1 MFDKLKKAFS
11 NIISDISKKE
21 ISEKDL
27 ENTLFDLEIAL
38 LESDVAQEVID
49 DISASLKN
57 KLLGLSVEKDKTPE
71 ELIQFHVQKSIY
83 EILTKSGTLDLVK
96 EINFK
101 KENKG
106 GPFVV
111 VFLGIN
117 GTGKT
122 TTVAKV
128 ANLLHKNGLSVV
140 LAASDTHRA
149 GAIEQLGEHARRLSL
164 KMIHQRYGADPSA
177 VARDAVEYG
186 KKHRVDAILIDTAGR
201 MQTAKNLMDEIS
213 KIVQVV
219 KPDLK
224 IFIGDSLAG
233 NDAIYQAKEFFAY
246 TKFDASIL
254 TKTDADAKG
263 GAIISITYLTSKPII
278 YLGVGQN
285 YDDIIPFDLDTFVES
300 LFGSQISEEI
310 TNKYSSNI
318 INESK
323 NNEKLPEIK
332 SKSISDNE
340 SIHSVEELYQ
350 NKPSSS
356 SNLDPIISNN
366 LNNNDIAISK
376 VGVKEEEKKVD
387 YQKNNNIINIENE
400 PQFDKS
406 EKITGTKEDSKTLLD
421 KSYSSNNNNNNNN
434 DNDNDDD
441 DDDDSKK
448 HFVTEKTA
456 ENKDQKK
463 KGFLSSLFGKRKS
476 QVDSNKVL
484 STDEQK
490 NKQNNQGESNSYKNE
505 DNTTN
510 KNEISEKNKN
520 KDKNEVKYLSD
531 DDLDELLKE

>member
-21 ISEKDL
+21 ITEKDL

-49 DISASLKN
+49 DISANLKN
-57 KLLGLSVEKDKTPE
+57 KLLGLSVEKDKTPK
-71 ELIQFHVQKSIY
+71 ELIQLHVKKSIY
-83 EILTKSGTLDLVK
+83 EILTKSGTLDLVN
-96 EINFK
+96 EINSK

-106 GPFVV
+106 GPFIV

-219 KPDLK
+219 KPDLR

-246 TKFDASIL
+246 TKFDGAIL
-254 TKTDADAKG
+254 TKTDADVKG
-263 GAIISITYLTSKPII
+263 GAIISISYLTSKPII

-285 YDDIIPFDLDTFVES
+285 YDDIIPFDVDTFVES
-300 LFGSQISEEI
+300 LFSSQTSEEI
-310 TNKYSSNI
+310 TKKYSSNI
-318 INESK
+318 INE
-323 NNEKLPEIK
+323 NRNDEKLPDIHQPK
-332 SKSISDNE
+332 SFSNKE
-340 SIHSVEELYQ
+340 SIHNIEELYQ
-350 NKPSSS
+350 NKISSSSS
-356 SNLDPIISNN
+356 SNLDLEI
-366 LNNNDIAISK
+366 NNDIEISK
-376 VGVKEEEKKVD
+376 VEIKKEDENIND
-387 YQKNNNIINIENE
+387 ISNNNIINLKNESQDSKLEKTNVIEDSDTINKLS
-400 PQFDKS
+400 PFTSDKYGEKS
-406 EKITGTKEDSKTLLD
+406 SVIEKID
-421 KSYSSNNNNNNNN
+421 
-434 DNDNDDD
+434 
-441 DDDDSKK
+441 
-448 HFVTEKTA
+448 
-456 ENKDQKK
+456 ENKNEEKK
-463 KGFLSSLFGKRKS
+463 LLFFSSFFGKRKS
-476 QVDSNKVL
+476 KENNDKV
-484 STDEQK
+484 SSISDQK
-490 NKQNNQGESNSYKNE
+490 DKENYQGMTNSDKNHK
-505 DNTTN
+505 DDIIIT
-510 KNEISEKNKN
+510 KGDIAEKNKN
-520 KDKNEVKYLSD
+520 KEKNEVKYLSD
-531 DDLDELLKE
+531 EDLDELLKE

>member
-21 ISEKDL
+21 ITEKDL

-49 DISASLKN
+49 NISANIKN

-71 ELIQFHVQKSIY
+71 ELIQLHVKKSIY
-83 EILTKSGTLDLVK
+83 EILTKSGTLDLVN
-96 EINFK
+96 EINSK

-186 KKHRVDAILIDTAGR
+186 KKHRIDAILIDTAGR

-219 KPDLK
+219 KPDLR

-246 TKFDASIL
+246 TKFDGAIL

-263 GAIISITYLTSKPII
+263 GSIISISYLTSKPII

-285 YDDIIPFDLDTFVES
+285 YNDIIPFDVDTFVES
-300 LFGSQISEEI
+300 LFSSQTPEEI
-310 TNKYSSNI
+310 TKKYSSNI
-318 INESK
+318 INE
-323 NNEKLPEIK
+323 NRNDEKLEDIK
-332 SKSISDNE
+332 SKSLSNKE
-340 SIHSVEELYQ
+340 SIHNIEASS
-350 NKPSSS
+350 SSS
-356 SNLDPIISNN
+356 SNLDPTISNDIEMAKVEVKKEGKN
-366 LNNNDIAISK
+366 INDINNDI
-376 VGVKEEEKKVD
+376 
-387 YQKNNNIINIENE
+387 INLKSES
-400 PQFDKS
+400 QDSKS
-406 EKITGTKEDSKTLLD
+406 EKTSVIEDSDTVN
-421 KSYSSNNNNNNNN
+421 KSSQFTSDNYGEKSS
-434 DNDNDDD
+434 
-441 DDDDSKK
+441 
-448 HFVTEKTA
+448 VIEKID
-456 ENKDQKK
+456 ENKNEKK
-463 KGFLSSLFGKRKS
+463 RGLFSSFFGKRKS
-476 QVDSNKVL
+476 KEKNDKV
-484 STDEQK
+484 SSIPDQK
-490 NKQNNQGESNSYKNE
+490 DKENHQGMDYSDKNHK
-505 DNTTN
+505 DDIIIA
-510 KNEISEKNKN
+510 KDDIAEKNKN
-520 KDKNEVKYLSD
+520 KEKNEVKYLSD

>member
-49 DISASLKN
+49 DISSSLKN

-96 EINFK
+96 EINSK

-106 GPFVV
+106 DPFVV

-186 KKHRVDAILIDTAGR
+186 KKHRIDAILIDTAGR

-263 GAIISITYLTSKPII
+263 GSIISITYLTSKPII

-285 YDDIIPFDLDTFVES
+285 YDDIIPFDLNTFIES

-310 TNKYSSNI
+310 TNNYSSNI
-318 INESK
+318 INESR
-323 NNEKLPEIK
+323 NNEKLPDIPPK
-332 SKSISDNE
+332 NISNNE
-340 SIHSVEELYQ
+340 PIHNIEELYQ

-356 SNLDPIISNN
+356 NLDPIINNN
-366 LNNNDIAISK
+366 LHDNDIAISK
-376 VGVKEEEKKVD
+376 VEVKEEEKKVD
-387 YQKNNNIINIENE
+387 DVRNNNIIDLENE
-400 PQFDKS
+400 SQFGKS
-406 EKITGTKEDSKTLLD
+406 EKMTEKKEDSKILLG
-421 KSYSSNNNNNNNN
+421 KSYPSKN
-434 DNDNDDD
+434 DND
-441 DDDDSKK
+441 SVK
-448 HFVTEKTA
+448 HFVTKEIS
-456 ENKDQKK
+456 ENKDEKK
-463 KGFLSSLFGKRKS
+463 KGFFSSLFGKRKS
-476 QVDSNKVL
+476 QVNSDKVS
-484 STDEQK
+484 STTDQK
-490 NKQNNQGESNSYKNE
+490 NKQNNQGKPNSDKNQ
-505 DNTTN
+505 DNTIN
-510 KNEISEKNKN
+510 KSEISEKNKN

>member
-27 ENTLFDLEIAL
+27 KNTLFDLEIAL

-49 DISASLKN
+49 DISASLKS

-96 EINFK
+96 EIKSK

-106 GPFVV
+106 SPFIV

-263 GAIISITYLTSKPII
+263 GSIISITYLTSKPII

-285 YDDIIPFDLDTFVES
+285 YDDIIPFNLNTFIES

-310 TNKYSSNI
+310 TNNYI
-318 INESK
+318 INEYR
-323 NNEKLPEIK
+323 NNEKLPNII
-332 SKSISDNE
+332 SKNNISNSE
-340 SIHSVEELYQ
+340 SIHNIEELHQ
-350 NKPSSS
+350 DKFSS
-356 SNLDPIISNN
+356 SNLDPISSNN
-366 LNNNDIAISK
+366 DNAISK
-376 VGVKEEEKKVD
+376 IEGKEEEKKVD
-387 YQKNNNIINIENE
+387 DDDLRNNNIIINVENE
-400 PQFDKS
+400 SKYDKS
-406 EKITGTKEDSKTLLD
+406 EKVTEKKEDSKTPLD
-421 KSYSSNNNNNNNN
+421 NE
-434 DNDNDDD
+434 
-441 DDDDSKK
+441 K
-448 HFVTEKTA
+448 HSVTKEIT
-456 ENKDQKK
+456 ENKNEKK
-463 KGFLSSLFGKRKS
+463 KGFFSSLFGKRKS
-476 QVDSNKVL
+476 QENSDKV
-484 STDEQK
+484 SPTTDQK
-490 NKQNNQGESNSYKNE
+490 NKQNNQDKPYSDKNNQE
-505 DNTTN
+505 NTIN
-510 KNEISEKNKN
+510 KSEISEKNKN

>member
-49 DISASLKN
+49 DISANLKN

-96 EINFK
+96 EINSK

-106 GPFVV
+106 SPFII

-149 GAIEQLGEHARRLSL
+149 GAIL

-233 NDAIYQAKEFFAY
+233 NDAIHQAKEFFAY

-263 GAIISITYLTSKPII
+263 GSIISITYLTSKPII

-285 YDDIIPFDLDTFVES
+285 YDDIIPFDLKTFIES
-300 LFGSQISEEI
+300 LFGSQISQEI
-310 TNKYSSNI
+310 TNHYSSNI
-318 INESK
+318 INKSR
-323 NNEKLPEIK
+323 NNEKLPDIK
-332 SKSISDNE
+332 SKNISNNE
-340 SIHSVEELYQ
+340 PIHNIEELYQ
-350 NKPSSS
+350 NKPPPPSS

-366 LNNNDIAISK
+366 INNDDIAISK
-376 VGVKEEEKKVD
+376 VEVKEEEKKVD
-387 YQKNNNIINIENE
+387 DLRNSNIINLENE
-400 PQFDKS
+400 PKFDKS
-406 EKITGTKEDSKTLLD
+406 EKVTEKKEDSKIPL
-421 KSYSSNNNNNNNN
+421 SE
-434 DNDNDDD
+434 
-441 DDDDSKK
+441 K
-448 HFVTEKTA
+448 HFVTKEVA
-456 ENKDQKK
+456 ENKDEKK
-463 KGFLSSLFGKRKS
+463 KGFFSSLFGKRKS
-476 QVDSNKVL
+476 QVNSDKVS
-484 STDEQK
+484 STADEK
-490 NKQNNQGESNSYKNE
+490 NKQNNQDKPNSDKNQ
-505 DNTTN
+505 DSTIN
-510 KNEISEKNKN
+510 KNEMSEKNKN

>member
-11 NIISDISKKE
+11 NVISDISKKE
-21 ISEKDL
+21 ITEKDL

-49 DISASLKN
+49 DISANLKN
-57 KLLGLSVEKDKTPE
+57 KLLGLSVEKDKTPK
-71 ELIQFHVQKSIY
+71 ELIQLHVKKSIY
-83 EILTKSGTLDLVK
+83 EILTKSGTLDLVN
-96 EINFK
+96 EINSK
-101 KENKG
+101 KENKS
-106 GPFVV
+106 GPFVM

-219 KPDLK
+219 KPDLR

-246 TKFDASIL
+246 TKFDAAIL

-263 GAIISITYLTSKPII
+263 GAIISISYLTSKPII

-285 YDDIIPFDLDTFVES
+285 YDDIIPFDVDTFVES
-300 LFGSQISEEI
+300 LFSSQTSEVI
-310 TNKYSSNI
+310 TKKYSYNI
-318 INESK
+318 INE
-323 NNEKLPEIK
+323 NRNDEKLPDIQ
-332 SKSISDNE
+332 SKSISNKE
-340 SIHSVEELYQ
+340 SIHNIEELYQ
-350 NKPSSS
+350 NKISSSSSSS
-356 SNLDPIISNN
+356 SNLDPKISN
-366 LNNNDIAISK
+366 DIEISK
-376 VGVKEEEKKVD
+376 VEIKKEE
-387 YQKNNNIINIENE
+387 KNVNDIIRNNIINLKKES
-400 PQFDKS
+400 QGSKS
-406 EKITGTKEDSKTLLD
+406 EKTNVIEDSDTINKLSPFTSD
-421 KSYSSNNNNNNNN
+421 NYGEKSS
-434 DNDNDDD
+434 
-441 DDDDSKK
+441 
-448 HFVTEKTA
+448 VIEKID
-456 ENKDQKK
+456 ENKKEEKK
-463 KGFLSSLFGKRKS
+463 RGFFSSFFGKRKS
-476 QVDSNKVL
+476 KENNDKV
-484 STDEQK
+484 S
-490 NKQNNQGESNSYKNE
+490 
-505 DNTTN
+505 
-510 KNEISEKNKN
+510 
-520 KDKNEVKYLSD
+520 
-531 DDLDELLKE
+531 

>member
-11 NIISDISKKE
+11 NIISDIGKKE
-21 ISEKDL
+21 ITEKDL

-49 DISASLKN
+49 DISKNLKS
-57 KLLGLSVEKDKTPE
+57 KLLGLSLEKDKTPE
-71 ELIQFHVQKSIY
+71 ELIQSNVKNSIY
-83 EILTKSGTLDLVK
+83 EILTKSGTLDLVN
-96 EINFK
+96 EITSK
-101 KENKG
+101 KENKS

-219 KPDLK
+219 KPDLR

-233 NDAIYQAKEFFAY
+233 NDAINQAKEFFAY
-246 TKFDASIL
+246 TKFDGAIL

-263 GAIISITYLTSKPII
+263 GAIISISYLTSKPII

-285 YDDIIPFDLDTFVES
+285 YDDIIPFNIDRFIES
-300 LFGSQISEEI
+300 LFSSKTSEEI
-310 TNKYSSNI
+310 TKKYDSTI
-318 INESK
+318 INENK
-323 NNEKLPEIK
+323 NNEKLSSFEP
-332 SKSISDNE
+332 KSISNNNE
-340 SIHSVEELYQ
+340 AIHTLVEELQHYQQQ
-350 NKPSSS
+350 NKISSSSSS
-356 SNLDPIISNN
+356 SNLGSAEITSDIEMSKVEVKKDDNTT
-366 LNNNDIAISK
+366 NDIK
-376 VGVKEEEKKVD
+376 D
-387 YQKNNNIINIENE
+387 NIINLKNESLNSKWEKTDDIIEDVHTVNKSFNSVTTTKDNSE
-400 PQFDKS
+400 EKSSVS
-406 EKITGTKEDSKTLLD
+406 EKTDDNK
-421 KSYSSNNNNNNNN
+421 N
-434 DNDNDDD
+434 D
-441 DDDDSKK
+441 
-448 HFVTEKTA
+448 
-456 ENKDQKK
+456 KK
-463 KGFLSSLFGKRKS
+463 KGFFSSFFGKRKS
-476 QVDSNKVL
+476 KENNDKVSSNYDQMSDSSKNNNKNDILTVNDDNK
-484 STDEQK
+484 TKK
-490 NKQNNQGESNSYKNE
+490 NKNQE
-505 DNTTN
+505 
-510 KNEISEKNKN
+510 KNEI
-520 KDKNEVKYLSD
+520 KYLSD

>member
-49 DISASLKN
+49 DVSASLKN

-310 TNKYSSNI
+310 TNKYSSKI

-323 NNEKLPEIK
+323 SNEKLPEIK

-340 SIHSVEELYQ
+340 IIHSVEELYQ

-356 SNLDPIISNN
+356 NLDPILSNN

-376 VGVKEEEKKVD
+376 VEVKEEKKVD
-387 YQKNNNIINIENE
+387 YQKNNTINLENE

-421 KSYSSNNNNNNNN
+421 KSYSSNNTN
-434 DNDNDDD
+434 D

-463 KGFLSSLFGKRKS
+463 KGFFSSLFGKRKS

-490 NKQNNQGESNSYKNE
+490 NKQNNQEKSNSDKNE

>member
-21 ISEKDL
+21 ITEKDL

-38 LESDVAQEVID
+38 IESDVAQEVID
-49 DISASLKN
+49 DISANLKN

-71 ELIQFHVQKSIY
+71 ELIQLHVKKSIY
-83 EILTKSGTLDLVK
+83 EILTKSGTLDLVN
-96 EINFK
+96 EINSK

-128 ANLLHKNGLSVV
+128 ANLLHKKGLSVV

-219 KPDLK
+219 KPDLR

-246 TKFDASIL
+246 TKFDGAIL

-263 GAIISITYLTSKPII
+263 GSIISISYLTSKPII

-285 YDDIIPFDLDTFVES
+285 YDDIIPFDVDTFVES
-300 LFGSQISEEI
+300 LFSPQTSEEI
-310 TNKYSSNI
+310 TKKYSSNI
-318 INESK
+318 VNE
-323 NNEKLPEIK
+323 NRNDEKFWNIK
-332 SKSISDNE
+332 SKSTSNNE
-340 SIHSVEELYQ
+340 SIHNIEELYQ
-350 NKPSSS
+350 NKISSPS
-356 SNLDPIISNN
+356 SNLDPIISNDIEMSKVEIKKEDKN
-366 LNNNDIAISK
+366 VNDIKNDIINLKNESQDSRSEK
-376 VGVKEEEKKVD
+376 TNVIEDSDTVNKSSQFTSDNYREKSSVIEKIDENKNEKKRGL
-387 YQKNNNIINIENE
+387 
-400 PQFDKS
+400 F
-406 EKITGTKEDSKTLLD
+406 
-421 KSYSSNNNNNNNN
+421 SS
-434 DNDNDDD
+434 
-441 DDDDSKK
+441 
-448 HFVTEKTA
+448 F
-456 ENKDQKK
+456 
-463 KGFLSSLFGKRKS
+463 FGKRKS
-476 QVDSNKVL
+476 KENKDKV
-484 STDEQK
+484 SSIPDQK
-490 NKQNNQGESNSYKNE
+490 DKENNQGMTYS
-505 DNTTN
+505 DN
-510 KNEISEKNKN
+510 KNHKDDIIIANGDIAEKNKN
-520 KDKNEVKYLSD
+520 KKKNEVKYLSD

>member
-27 ENTLFDLEIAL
+27 KNTLFDLEIAL

-49 DISASLKN
+49 DISASLKS

-96 EINFK
+96 EIKSK

-106 GPFVV
+106 SPFIV

-263 GAIISITYLTSKPII
+263 GSIISITYLTSKPII

-285 YDDIIPFDLDTFVES
+285 YDDIIPFNLNTFIES

-310 TNKYSSNI
+310 TNNYI
-318 INESK
+318 INESR
-323 NNEKLPEIK
+323 NNEKLPNII
-332 SKSISDNE
+332 SKNNISNSE
-340 SIHSVEELYQ
+340 SIHNIEELHQ
-350 NKPSSS
+350 DKFSS
-356 SNLDPIISNN
+356 SNLDPISSNN
-366 LNNNDIAISK
+366 DNAISK
-376 VGVKEEEKKVD
+376 VEGKEEEKKVD
-387 YQKNNNIINIENE
+387 DYDLRNNNIIINLENE
-400 PQFDKS
+400 SKFDKS
-406 EKITGTKEDSKTLLD
+406 EKVTEKKEDSKTPLD
-421 KSYSSNNNNNNNN
+421 NE
-434 DNDNDDD
+434 
-441 DDDDSKK
+441 K
-448 HFVTEKTA
+448 HSVTKEIT
-456 ENKDQKK
+456 ENKNEKK
-463 KGFLSSLFGKRKS
+463 KGFFSSLFGKRKS
-476 QVDSNKVL
+476 QENSDKV
-484 STDEQK
+484 SPTTDQK
-490 NKQNNQGESNSYKNE
+490 NKQNNQDKPYSDKNNQE
-505 DNTTN
+505 NTIN
-510 KNEISEKNKN
+510 KSEISEKNKN
-520 KDKNEVKYLSD
+520 KHKNEVKYLSD

>member
-21 ISEKDL
+21 ITEKDL

-49 DISASLKN
+49 DISANLKN
-57 KLLGLSVEKDKTPE
+57 KLLGLSLEKDKTPK
-71 ELIQFHVQKSIY
+71 ELIQLHVKKSIY
-83 EILTKSGTLDLVK
+83 EILTKSGTLDLVN
-96 EINFK
+96 EINSK

-106 GPFVV
+106 GPFIV

-128 ANLLHKNGLSVV
+128 ANLLHKNGLSVI

-219 KPDLK
+219 KPDLR

-246 TKFDASIL
+246 TKFDGAIL

-263 GAIISITYLTSKPII
+263 GAIISISYLTSKPII

-285 YDDIIPFDLDTFVES
+285 YDDIIPFDVNTFVES
-300 LFGSQISEEI
+300 LFSSQTSEAI
-310 TNKYSSNI
+310 TKKYSSNI
-318 INESK
+318 IDK
-323 NNEKLPEIK
+323 NRSDEKLSDVQ
-332 SKSISDNE
+332 SKSISHNE
-340 SIHSVEELYQ
+340 SIHNVEELYQ
-350 NKPSSS
+350 NKISSSS
-356 SNLDPIISNN
+356 SNLETEISNDIEISN
-366 LNNNDIAISK
+366 VEIKNEDKNINDIR
-376 VGVKEEEKKVD
+376 
-387 YQKNNNIINIENE
+387 NNIINLNE
-400 PQFDKS
+400 SQDSKS
-406 EKITGTKEDSKTLLD
+406 EKTNVIEDSDTINKLSPFTSD
-421 KSYSSNNNNNNNN
+421 DYGEKSS
-434 DNDNDDD
+434 
-441 DDDDSKK
+441 
-448 HFVTEKTA
+448 VIEKID
-456 ENKDQKK
+456 ENKNQEKK
-463 KGFLSSLFGKRKS
+463 RGFFSSFFGKRKS
-476 QVDSNKVL
+476 KENNNKV
-484 STDEQK
+484 SSISDQKDKENYQRMTDSDK
-490 NKQNNQGESNSYKNE
+490 NHNDDIIRTKT
-505 DNTTN
+505 D
-510 KNEISEKNKN
+510 IAEKNKN
-520 KDKNEVKYLSD
+520 KEKNEVKYLSD
-531 DDLDELLKE
+531 EDLDELLKE

>member
-49 DISASLKN
+49 DISANLKN

-96 EINFK
+96 EINSK

-106 GPFVV
+106 SPFII

-233 NDAIYQAKEFFAY
+233 NDAIHQAKEFFAY

-263 GAIISITYLTSKPII
+263 GSIISITYLTSKPII

-285 YDDIIPFDLDTFVES
+285 YDDIIPFDLKTFIES
-300 LFGSQISEEI
+300 LFGSQISQEI
-310 TNKYSSNI
+310 TNNYSSNI
-318 INESK
+318 INESR
-323 NNEKLPEIK
+323 NNEKLPDIK
-332 SKSISDNE
+332 SKNISNNE
-340 SIHSVEELYQ
+340 PIHNIEELYQ
-350 NKPSSS
+350 NKPPPSS

-366 LNNNDIAISK
+366 INNDDIAISK
-376 VGVKEEEKKVD
+376 VEVKEEEKKVD
-387 YQKNNNIINIENE
+387 DLRNSNIINLENE
-400 PQFDKS
+400 PKFDKS
-406 EKITGTKEDSKTLLD
+406 EKVTEKE
-421 KSYSSNNNNNNNN
+421 
-434 DNDNDDD
+434 
-441 DDDDSKK
+441 DDSKIPLGSEK
-448 HFVTEKTA
+448 HFVTKEDA
-456 ENKDQKK
+456 ENKDEKK
-463 KGFLSSLFGKRKS
+463 KGFFSSLFGKRKS
-476 QVDSNKVL
+476 QVNSDKVS
-484 STDEQK
+484 STADQK
-490 NKQNNQGESNSYKNE
+490 NKQNNQDEPNSDKNQ
-505 DNTTN
+505 DNTIN

>member
-11 NIISDISKKE
+11 NVISDISKKE
-21 ISEKDL
+21 ITEKDL

-49 DISASLKN
+49 DISANLKN
-57 KLLGLSVEKDKTPE
+57 KLLGLSVEKDKTPK
-71 ELIQFHVQKSIY
+71 ELIQLHVKKSIY
-83 EILTKSGTLDLVK
+83 EILTKSGTLDLVN
-96 EINFK
+96 EINSK

-219 KPDLK
+219 KPDLR

-246 TKFDASIL
+246 TKFDGAIL

-263 GAIISITYLTSKPII
+263 GAIISISYLTSKPII

-285 YDDIIPFDLDTFVES
+285 YDDIIPFDVDTFVES
-300 LFGSQISEEI
+300 LFSSQTSEVI
-310 TNKYSSNI
+310 TKKYSYNI
-318 INESK
+318 INE
-323 NNEKLPEIK
+323 NRNDEKLP
-332 SKSISDNE
+332 D
-340 SIHSVEELYQ
+340 IH
-350 NKPSSS
+350 
-356 SNLDPIISNN
+356 I
-366 LNNNDIAISK
+366 
-376 VGVKEEEKKVD
+376 
-387 YQKNNNIINIENE
+387 QKY
-400 PQFDKS
+400 F
-406 EKITGTKEDSKTLLD
+406 
-421 KSYSSNNNNNNNN
+421 
-434 DNDNDDD
+434 
-441 DDDDSKK
+441 
-448 HFVTEKTA
+448 
-456 ENKDQKK
+456 
-463 KGFLSSLFGKRKS
+463 
-476 QVDSNKVL
+476 
-484 STDEQK
+484 
-490 NKQNNQGESNSYKNE
+490 
-505 DNTTN
+505 
-510 KNEISEKNKN
+510 
-520 KDKNEVKYLSD
+520 
-531 DDLDELLKE
+531 

>member
-49 DISASLKN
+49 DISANLKN

-96 EINFK
+96 KINFK

-278 YLGVGQN
+278 YLGVGQK
-285 YDDIIPFDLDTFVES
+285 YDDIIPFNLDTFIES

-318 INESK
+318 INESN

-356 SNLDPIISNN
+356 NLDPIISNN
-366 LNNNDIAISK
+366 LDNNDIVISK

-387 YQKNNNIINIENE
+387 YQKNNNTINLEND
-400 PQFDKS
+400 PQFSKS
-406 EKITGTKEDSKTLLD
+406 EKMTGTKEEDSKTLLD
-421 KSYSSNNNNNNNN
+421 KSYSSNSNN
-434 DNDNDDD
+434 DNE
-441 DDDDSKK
+441 DSKK
-448 HFVTEKTA
+448 QFVTEKTA

-463 KGFLSSLFGKRKS
+463 KGFFSSLFGKRKS
-476 QVDSNKVL
+476 QVDSKVL

-490 NKQNNQGESNSYKNE
+490 NKQNNQGKSNSDKNE
-505 DNTTN
+505 DNATN

>member
-57 KLLGLSVEKDKTPE
+57 KLLGFSVEKDKTPE
-71 ELIQFHVQKSIY
+71 ELIKFHVQKSIY

-96 EINFK
+96 EINSK
-101 KENKG
+101 KENKR

-219 KPDLK
+219 KPDMK

-323 NNEKLPEIK
+323 NNEKLPDIQ
-332 SKSISDNE
+332 SKSISNNE
-340 SIHSVEELYQ
+340 PIHNIEELYQ
-350 NKPSSS
+350 NTSSS

-366 LNNNDIAISK
+366 INNHDIAISK
-376 VGVKEEEKKVD
+376 DELKEEEKKVD
-387 YQKNNNIINIENE
+387 DLRNNNIVNLENE
-400 PQFDKS
+400 SQFGKS
-406 EKITGTKEDSKTLLD
+406 EKIAEKKGDSKTLLG
-421 KSYSSNNNNNNNN
+421 KSYPSNNNNNN
-434 DNDNDDD
+434 
-441 DDDDSKK
+441 DSEK
-448 HFVTEKTA
+448 HFVTEKIA
-456 ENKDQKK
+456 ENDDEKK
-463 KGFLSSLFGKRKS
+463 KGFFSSLFGKRKS
-476 QVDSNKVL
+476 LVNSDKVS
-484 STDEQK
+484 STTADQK
-490 NKQNNQGESNSYKNE
+490 SKQNNQGKPNSDKHQYDTIN
-505 DNTTN
+505 N
-510 KNEISEKNKN
+510 NEISEKNKN

>member
-96 EINFK
+96 EINSK
-101 KENKG
+101 KENKE

-149 GAIEQLGEHARRLSL
+149 GAIEQLGEHANRLSL

-278 YLGVGQN
+278 YLGIGQN
-285 YDDIIPFDLDTFVES
+285 YDDIIPFDLNTFIDS

-310 TNKYSSNI
+310 KNNYSSNI
-318 INESK
+318 VNESR
-323 NNEKLPEIK
+323 NNEKLSDIK
-332 SKSISDNE
+332 SKNIITNE
-340 SIHSVEELYQ
+340 PINNIEKLYQ

-356 SNLDPIISNN
+356 SSSSSNLEPIINN
-366 LNNNDIAISK
+366 INNNDIPISK
-376 VGVKEEEKKVD
+376 VEVKEEEKKVD
-387 YQKNNNIINIENE
+387 DLRNNNIINLENDS
-400 PQFDKS
+400 QFGKS
-406 EKITGTKEDSKTLLD
+406 EKMTEKNPS
-421 KSYSSNNNNNNNN
+421 NN
-434 DNDNDDD
+434 DNDRE
-441 DDDDSKK
+441 K
-448 HFVTEKTA
+448 HFITKEIS
-456 ENKDQKK
+456 ENKDKKK
-463 KGFLSSLFGKRKS
+463 KGFFSSLFSKRKS
-476 QVDSNKVL
+476 QINSDKVS
-484 STDEQK
+484 STDDQK
-490 NKQNNQGESNSYKNE
+490 NKQ
-505 DNTTN
+505 
-510 KNEISEKNKN
+510 
-520 KDKNEVKYLSD
+520 
-531 DDLDELLKE
+531 